1 MRTFTF
7 NKNLQCPFAP
17 RAYTREVLRRL
28 VMFQV
33 LIVKAVLGSPMSTA
47 TLPLDKVK
55 LVSLESPSEAQK
67 LWGPIVKVVVPKA
80 L

>member
-1 MRTFTF
+1 MS
-7 NKNLQCPFAP
+7 LLH

-28 VMFQV
+28 VMFPV
-33 LIVKAVLGSPMSTA
+33 LIVKAVLGSPMST

-67 LWGPIVKVVVPKA
+67 LWGPIVKVVVPSS
-80 L
+80 LIM